1 MNVHSE
7 RARGPRMTRLVVVS
21 LCALAL
27 ICACGRQVSVTPPE
41 SPAPACAGLAL
52 PEAVAG
58 GALRPTGAD
67 GTAAWGEPP
76 ITWRC
81 GVPRPAA
88 LQPTSQLLEVGGVA
102 WLPIEGSGGSAFIA
116 VNWPTQSDPVYVEVI
131 VPDSY
136 DNPGS
141 VLLDLSP
148 ALATQA

>member
-7 RARGPRMTRLVVVS
+7 RARGPRMTRLVAVS

-27 ICACGRQVSVTPPE
+27 LAACGRQVAVATPE
-41 SPAPACAGLAL
+41 SPAPACSALAL
-52 PEAVAG
+52 PETVAG
-58 GALRPTGAD
+58 AALRPTGAD

-81 GVPRPAA
+81 GVPRPAS

-131 VPDSY
+131 VPAAY

-148 ALATQA
+148 ALATRA